1 MCTITKCITKI
12 DGITIADGEDLDLV
26 MPMYNLIKY
35 SSNYSETTGSLWFYT
50 KHEATNFNAGIAND
64 NNFKCFKYKSK
75 LLGSTVTGPTPNN
88 ANRIQKNTGIAVP
101 LKNLSDFW
109 RSIEMPLINREV
121 ELKPKQT
128 KYCVLSTTGNN
139 DTDIYP
145 NNIIIT
151 IKKHKIICPCLS
163 LYQQKTTKNYQNV
176 LAKDLKDQFSGMNK
190 KEKVR

>member
-64 NNFKCFKYKSK
+64 NNFKSFKYKSK

-88 ANRIQKNTGIAVP
+88 ANRIKKNAGIAVP
-101 LKNLSDFW
+101 LKNLSNFW

-121 ELKPKQT
+121 ELKPKRT
-128 KYCVLSTTGNN
+128 KYCVLSATGNN

-145 NNIIIT
+145 INIIIA

-163 LYQQKTTKNYQNV
+163 LCQQKTTKNYQNV
-176 LAKDLKDQFSGMNK
+176 LPKDLKDQFSGMNM